1 MDPDV
6 EREMLSQA
14 LSRVARGEAAALKD
28 VYDRTSAKLM
38 GVCLRILREPSE
50 AEDVLQE
57 VYVSVWRNA
66 AAFDRA
72 RGSPITWLATMAR
85 NRAIDRLRARSP
97 AGVAQGGGVPIE
109 AALAIADPAP
119 TAETALENA
128 DRHARLDRCLGEL
141 ESPHRQAIRSAFLEG
156 HTYETLARQAGV
168 PLGTMKSWIRRA
180 LLRLRACLQT

>member
-1 MDPDV
+1 MDLDG
-6 EREMLSQA
+6 EREALRQA

-28 VYDRTSAKLM
+28 VYDRTSAKLF

-57 VYVSVWRNA
+57 VYVNVWRNA

-72 RGSPITWLATMAR
+72 RGSPITWLATIAR
-85 NRAIDRLRARSP
+85 NRAIDRLRARGGP
-97 AGVAQGGGVPIE
+97 AAGRRGVEPIE

-119 TAETALENA
+119 SAEAALEDA
-128 DRHARLDRCLGEL
+128 DRRDQLRHCLDEL
-141 ESPHRQAIRSAFLEG
+141 DGVHQRAIRGAFLEG
-156 HTYETLARQAGV
+156 ATYEALALQAGV

-180 LLRLRACLQT
+180 LLRLRACLQR